1 VDTIII
7 KTEPEELNTTII
19 HTRVSKNISQQSL
32 EKNTE
37 KYDHSNIDTAPKP
50 HRMPSC
56 NR

>member
-1 VDTIII
+1 MIR
-7 KTEPEELNTTII
+7 TEPEELNTTII